1 MFLWLEALLF
11 PPSAPRSALR
21 MFCLLA
27 LLGTLGCTDDDS
39 GGGTLHGFDNHSRTV
54 QVWKGM
60 AIAD

>member
-1 MFLWLEALLF
+1 
-11 PPSAPRSALR
+11 